1 MRKESGRSTTQAVV
15 KVYFFIFGFGFPI
28 QSVFIL
34 DFVDFLGLWK
44 FEKGEWEKNWVWVF
58 KHLKNVEDVNR
69 VLKTRFT
76 GGRHVEKVPTQT
88 RSEYENQPSKTQF
101 IVQNRAF

>member
-1 MRKESGRSTTQAVV
+1 MAWVALDWVAWPRRWSEC
-15 KVYFFIFGFGFPI
+15 IFLFLGLGFRFD
-28 QSVFIL
+28 QFLFWIL
-34 DFVDFLGLWK
+34 FLGFLGLWK
-44 FEKGEWEKNWVWVF
+44 FEKEEWEKNWVWVF

-88 RSEYENQPSKTQF
+88 
-101 IVQNRAF
+101 